1 MLGLFFAIFR
11 IFSGFLGCLHSCW
24 FFSSIFLDFYSIF
37 QGLGRVLGGFGVDF
51 STIFLI
57 ILENDDFVK
66 SVVLLRENHSF
77 QGFGL

>member
-11 IFSGFLGCLHSCW
+11 IFFGFLGCLHSSR
-24 FFSSIFLDFYSIF
+24 FFLSIFLDLYSIF

-51 STIFLI
+51 STISLI

-66 SVVLLRENHSF
+66 SVVLLWENHSF
-77 QGFGL
+77 